1 MTRAYALY
9 VNNGTAD
16 LGNVEISAV
25 AVSDSNNVGAYAI
38 YADNGSKVDITGG
51 SINAIANDGKKT
63 AYAIYSSNSD
73 VDVTSKN
80 ISINGDIRNDGNGT
94 ININLNSKNAVLN
107 GSVRNNG
114 DEINLALTNG
124 ATWNTSGHNSSKITK
139 LTMDNGIINPEYTG
153 AMSVDYYS
161 GIGEVIQIIGDDT
174 SGDGSIDVDGGRI
187 DIENASSGSV
197 INLTVTNNNL
207 VSTIDNA
214 KALENLN
221 ELAKEVRYDAH
232 DGNLTGK
239 VTIKEGLI
247 MPEVSGD
254 LLFKETGN
262 HEGYVGNVTTKKTT
276 QTMDAMK
283 NLAATAIV
291 AWRQEDSTLSQR
303 LGELRESDGGQGIWV
318 RMSRG
323 EFEYDGEYKNQY
335 NFFQMGYDWAAGSW
349 HYGAAVSHNDG
360 QTTYT
365 HGDGE
370 NRSTSLS
377 LYGTWLGDKGHY
389 ADIVLKQG
397 RLSND
402 FDIYTEAGHTS
413 GDYDAW
419 GTSLS
424 GEYGMKVDLD
434 DGWYVT
440 PQAQLTL
447 MRIGGED
454 YTTNNG
460 IKVNQDS
467 LESAVG
473 RVGFEIGKRISN
485 SGSIYA
491 KASLLHDFAGSA
503 DTYLSHKGLT
513 NSYHQDIGDTWCEAG
528 IGFNYK
534 TSENSYVYADVV
546 KTFGGDVETPWQ
558 WNAGM
563 RWTF

>member
-1 MTRAYALY
+1 MKKNLRSKILLCVLAGGVLAANTALADAPDEILHEDGNDPYAIAKTVYQETYSKSSGKIEAVAEGSGNARAYALYVNNGTTDLGKVEINAVAVSDDNNASAYGIYASGKSTVIKNSGKIESVAESDVKARAYALY

-239 VTIKEGLI
+239 VTIKE
-247 MPEVSGD
+247 
-254 LLFKETGN
+254 
-262 HEGYVGNVTTKKTT
+262 
-276 QTMDAMK
+276 A
-283 NLAATAIV
+283 
-291 AWRQEDSTLSQR
+291 
-303 LGELRESDGGQGIWV
+303 
-318 RMSRG
+318 
-323 EFEYDGEYKNQY
+323 
-335 NFFQMGYDWAAGSW
+335 
-349 HYGAAVSHNDG
+349 
-360 QTTYT
+360 
-365 HGDGE
+365 
-370 NRSTSLS
+370 
-377 LYGTWLGDKGHY
+377 
-389 ADIVLKQG
+389 
-397 RLSND
+397 
-402 FDIYTEAGHTS
+402 
-413 GDYDAW
+413 
-419 GTSLS
+419 
-424 GEYGMKVDLD
+424 
-434 DGWYVT
+434 
-440 PQAQLTL
+440 
-447 MRIGGED
+447 
-454 YTTNNG
+454 
-460 IKVNQDS
+460 
-467 LESAVG
+467 
-473 RVGFEIGKRISN
+473 
-485 SGSIYA
+485 
-491 KASLLHDFAGSA
+491 
-503 DTYLSHKGLT
+503 
-513 NSYHQDIGDTWCEAG
+513 
-528 IGFNYK
+528 
-534 TSENSYVYADVV
+534 
-546 KTFGGDVETPWQ
+546 
-558 WNAGM
+558 
-563 RWTF
+563 